1 MRPDMH
7 DRCDSISLLR
17 YVPPE
22 TTGDPLSFS
31 LLLLQLGV
39 GDTKAVE
46 GVCVVC
52 RVCLVF
58 CRVFCCRS
66 AGELCQGKPHSNV
79 RHFWDAPLERDS
91 QHITPSSC
99 AAESNFK
106 KLHARR
112 AASKKVEF
120 FFAAGMR
127 NPLCPSL
134 ALVGWTQV
142 LISLTP

>member
-22 TTGDPLSFS
+22 TTGDPLSFFFLS
-31 LLLLQLGV
+31 LLLLQLGGRGGV

-46 GVCVVC
+46 GMCESVCVVC
-52 RVCLVF
+52 LVS

-66 AGELCQGKPHSNV
+66 AGELCQRKPHSNV

-91 QHITPSSC
+91 QHITSSSC
-99 AAESNFK
+99 AVESTSRIF
-106 KLHARR
+106 HSHR
-112 AASKKVEF
+112 ATSKKS
-120 FFAAGMR
+120 GSS
-127 NPLCPSL
+127 SL
-134 ALVGWTQV
+134 QG
-142 LISLTP
+142 